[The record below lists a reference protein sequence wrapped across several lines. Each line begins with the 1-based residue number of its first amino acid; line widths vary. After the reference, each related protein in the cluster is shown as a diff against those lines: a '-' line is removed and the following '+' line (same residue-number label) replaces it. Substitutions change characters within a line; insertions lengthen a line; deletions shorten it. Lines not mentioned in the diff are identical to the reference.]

1 MLFPRL
7 VLVTVI
13 FSLWVMLPN
22 TVKADEAADWGDVV
36 DIIYS
41 LYLDEEHT
49 IPKDQQ
55 NLNNE
60 LDYIYLSRD
69 NTVPSDI
76 LELFPQANAGYLPK
90 FLEAIIGMQVNGE
103 KAFKIAAA
111 DAYGDEDLYYDL
123 VLLKIWYDAS
133 GSVTTTSSA
142 TTTSLSTP
150 SQDLSTLI
158 FIGGGVAI
166 LGGGSIFWV
175 LRSSRVKKAALSKEK
190 MSLSMRVKAIQ
201 KDKDQLR
208 ELRDLAESLTSSEES
223 MKKQE
228 VKFHRRRK

>member
-1 MLFPRL
+1 
-7 VLVTVI
+7 
-13 FSLWVMLPN
+13 MLPN
-22 TVKADEAADWGDVV
+22 IVIADEAADWGDVV

-49 IPKDQQ
+49 IPKDQL

-76 LELFPQANAGYLPK
+76 LEHYPQANAGYLPK

-123 VLLKIWYDAS
+123 KLLKIWYDAS
-133 GSVTTTSSA
+133 GSGTITSSA
-142 TTTSLSTP
+142 TTTSSAIP

-158 FIGGGVAI
+158 FVGGIVAI
-166 LGGGSIFWV
+166 LGGGSVLWA
-175 LRSSRVKKAALSKEK
+175 LRSSRIKKAALSNEK
-190 MSLSMRVKAIQ
+190 MSFSMRVKAIQ

-208 ELRDLAESLTSSEES
+208 ELRDLTESLTSSEKSNE
-223 MKKQE
+223 KQE